1 MKTFKYL
8 KKLSLI
14 IVIPGSLIITFILI
28 DILLSR
34 NLYHPLSYLYSFFNF
49 LNCRQSSLNAC
60 QKDPLQNK
68 TTIVSQKAMVV
79 SSQHEATKV
88 GVEILKSGGNA
99 IDAAVAVGYALA
111 VTAPCCGNLGGG
123 GFMLIRLA
131 DGSENFIDFR
141 ETAPLSASTNMY
153 VDDNGKVIS
162 EKSTNG
168 YLAVATPG
176 TVKGLNYALSKY
188 GNLKRQQVIKP
199 AIKLAKEGFIL
210 TEGDI
215 KTFKRNKNKL
225 EEQNVSK
232 IFRKN
237 DRYFKIGEKLIQTD
251 LSQTLSLISEKGEIE
266 FYQGTIA
273 HKIVKA
279 SQENGGI
286 LSKKDL
292 AEYEIKERKPIRCN
306 YRGYQI
312 ITAPPPGGGTVV
324 CQMLNVLE
332 GYSLEQLG
340 YSEQSIHLML
350 SAMLYAYADR
360 NNYFGDPDFVDIPL
374 KKLISKEYA
383 AQIREKI
390 PEYNAP
396 KLSQENT
403 NSGNHTTHYSVID
416 QQGNAVAV
424 TYTINSPFG
433 AGVIAPETGFFLNNE
448 MNDFTVKLGTPNQFG
463 LIQGEKNI
471 IEPQKRPLS
480 SMSPTIVTK
489 NNKIILITGSPG
501 GSTIPTTVLQ
511 VIIKL
516 IDFKMSPE
524 QAVNTSK
531 FHYQG
536 SPNVVVTEPYALS
549 SEVFSALWKRGYRV
563 IPFIPWGAAES
574 IYINENNAIYG
585 VQDSRKLAGEAKGF

>member
-14 IVIPGSLIITFILI
+14 IITPISLIITFILI
-28 DILLSR
+28 DILISR
-34 NLYHPLSYLYSFFNF
+34 NLYHPLTYLYSFLNF

-60 QKDPLQNK
+60 QKDPLPNK
-68 TTIVSQKAMVV
+68 TTTVSRKAMVV

-111 VTAPCCGNLGGG
+111 VTDPCCGNLGGG

-131 DGSENFIDFR
+131 DGSEKFIDFR

-153 VDDNGKVIS
+153 VDDKGKVIS
-162 EKSTNG
+162 GKSTKG

-188 GNLKRQQVIKP
+188 GNLERQQVIKP
-199 AIKLAKEGFIL
+199 AIKLAKEGFTL

-215 KTFKRNKNKL
+215 KTFKTNKNKL
-225 EEQNVSK
+225 KEQNVSE

-237 DRYFKIGEKLIQTD
+237 DRHFKIGERLIQTD
-251 LSQTLSLISEKGEIE
+251 LSKTLNLISEKGETE

-273 HKIVKA
+273 QKIVKA

-292 AEYEIKERKPIRCN
+292 AEYQIKERKPIQCN

-312 ITAPPPGGGTVV
+312 ITAPPPGGGTVL
-324 CQMLNVLE
+324 CQMLNILE

-350 SAMLYAYADR
+350 SSMLYAYTDR
-360 NNYFGDPDFVDIPL
+360 NNYFGDPDFVNIPL

-383 AQIREKI
+383 AQIRAKI

-396 KLSQENT
+396 KISQENI
-403 NSGNHTTHYSVID
+403 NLGNHTTHYSVID

-448 MNDFTVKLGTPNQFG
+448 MNDFTVQLGTPNQFG

-489 NNKIILITGSPG
+489 NNKIVLITGSPG

-511 VIIKL
+511 VITKL

-531 FHYQG
+531 IHYQG

-574 IYINENNAIYG
+574 IYINENNDIYG
-585 VQDSRKLAGEAKGF
+585 VQDSRKLAGQAKGF

>member
-8 KKLSLI
+8 KKLSLV

-28 DILLSR
+28 DILLSK

-111 VTAPCCGNLGGG
+111 VSDPCCGNLGGG

-131 DGSENFIDFR
+131 DGRENFIDFR

-153 VDDNGKVIS
+153 VDDEGKVNS
-162 EKSTNG
+162 EKSTKG

-188 GNLKRQQVIKP
+188 GNLERKQVLKP
-199 AIKLAKEGFIL
+199 AIKLAKEGFVL
-210 TEGDI
+210 AEGDI

-225 EEQNVSK
+225 KEQNVSK

-237 DRYFKIGEKLIQTD
+237 DRHFQVGEKLIQTD
-251 LSQTLSLISEKGEIE
+251 LSKTLSLISEKGEIE

-273 HKIVKA
+273 QKIVKA

-286 LSKKDL
+286 LSQKDL
-292 AEYEIKERKPIRCN
+292 TEYQIKERKPVKCD

-324 CQMLNVLE
+324 CQMLNILE

-340 YSEQSIHLML
+340 YSEKSIHLML

-360 NNYFGDPDFVDIPL
+360 NTYFGDPDFVDIPL
-374 KKLISKEYA
+374 KKLMSKEYA
-383 AQIREKI
+383 AQIRKKI

-396 KLSQENT
+396 KLSQENI

-448 MNDFTVKLGTPNQFG
+448 MDDFTIELGTPNQFG
-463 LIQGEKNI
+463 LTQGEQNK

-511 VIIKL
+511 VITKL
-516 IDFKMSPE
+516 IDFKMSPA

-531 FHYQG
+531 IHYQG

-549 SEVFSALWKRGYRV
+549 SKVFSALWKRGYRV

-574 IYINENNAIYG
+574 IYINENNDIYG
-585 VQDSRKLAGEAKGF
+585 VQDSRQSAGEAKGF